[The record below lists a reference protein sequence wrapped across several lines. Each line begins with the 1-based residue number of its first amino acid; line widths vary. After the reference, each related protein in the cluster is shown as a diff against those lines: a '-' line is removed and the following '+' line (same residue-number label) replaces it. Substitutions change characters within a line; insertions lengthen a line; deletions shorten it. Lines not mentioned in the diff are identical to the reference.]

1 MRNWHALVLLLCC
14 GCSMDTTPLTGGVA
28 IVERDTEDAGAFASV
43 SFRPRRRHVGPIDL
57 PRNAMRLDDADGG
70 TAYDDDSGTRDRATH
85 GSDKT
90 TVTPHDAPA
99 ESNKTPARAAQP
111 GPAPDAPSSGR
122 TKDANHPEPDNTSP
136 TTAPPSDLPDSG
148 LPTSPPT
155 SEPAGTTTDTGGDQ
169 PAPSE
174 AGSADMPS
182 EPEDWTPA
190 ADSSSDTDS
199 APSEPESTPAMEAPD
214 TPEQQAA
221 RARLLDLMHKTL
233 YNAFDPYFWSPESLA
248 LAATVS
254 SLSGLPENQRTRPV
268 VAGLL
273 IRLRQTN
280 ACRFDNPDDCAE
292 ICASLTNDC
301 AVCRWDSTCQVSV
314 ELLCAAQASFS
325 CRPYQ

>member
-28 IVERDTEDAGAFASV
+28 VMVRDTQDAGTSASV
-43 SFRPRRRHVGPIDL
+43 GFKPRRRHLGPIEL
-57 PRNAMRLDDADGG
+57 SRNAMRLDDADGG
-70 TAYDDDSGTRDRATH
+70 AAYDDDSGVRDRATH

-90 TVTPHDAPA
+90 AAAPQHAPPDSHKMPAPA
-99 ESNKTPARAAQP
+99 AQRGPDTDAHGSDSPKEPSHPTPDNANPTAAQP
-111 GPAPDAPSSGR
+111 MSLADSGM
-122 TKDANHPEPDNTSP
+122 P
-136 TTAPPSDLPDSG
+136 TAPA
-148 LPTSPPT
+148 T
-155 SEPAGTTTDTGGDQ
+155 SEPAGASTETDWSQ
-169 PAPSE
+169 PASNE
-174 AGSADMPS
+174 AGTADVPS
-182 EPEDWTPA
+182 DPGSWTPA
-190 ADSSSDTDS
+190 ADSSSDTGGAVTDTGP
-199 APSEPESTPAMEAPD
+199 APGMEEPD

-221 RARLLDLMHKTL
+221 RARLLDLVHKTL

-280 ACRFDNPDDCAE
+280 ACRFDNPNDCAE

-301 AVCRWDSTCQVSV
+301 AVCRWDATCQVSV
-314 ELLCAAQASFS
+314 ELLCAAQPSFS